1 MIGAQHEEQA
11 VSDDSTSAPVAKTV
25 AIVQSNYI
33 PWKGYFDLID
43 GVDEFILLDDVQYTR
58 RDWRN
63 RNRLKSPQG
72 VRWLSIP
79 VQVKGRYQQRIDETL
94 IDDPR
99 WAERHWATL
108 LSWYRRAPFF
118 EHYRA
123 ELEALY
129 LDTHEER
136 LSSVNR
142 RFVSGLCRLLG
153 ISTSLSWSSD
163 YGASGQK
170 TERLLEICLAAGAR
184 RYVSGPAA
192 HAYLEEERFHAE
204 GIEVVW
210 MSYEGYPTYPQLH
223 PPFEHRVSILDLL
236 LNTGEQARQY
246 MLGEAW
252 ARSRS

>member
-1 MIGAQHEEQA
+1 MIDAQHKEQ
-11 VSDDSTSAPVAKTV
+11 VLRGDSRSEAAAKTV
-25 AIVQSNYI
+25 AIVQSSYI

-43 GVDEFILLDDVQYTR
+43 VVDEFILLDDVQYTR

-79 VQVKGRYQQRIDETL
+79 VQVKGRYRQRIDETL

-118 EHYRA
+118 ERYRA
-123 ELEALY
+123 ELEVLY
-129 LDTHEER
+129 LDAHEEL
-136 LSSVNR
+136 LSLANR
-142 RFVSGLCRLLG
+142 RFLSGLCRLLG

-184 RYVSGPAA
+184 RYLSGPAA
-192 HAYLEEERFHAE
+192 HSYLEEERFRAE

-210 MSYEGYPTYPQLH
+210 MSYEGYPPYPQLH
-223 PPFEHRVSILDLL
+223 PPFEHRVSVLDLL
-236 LNTGEQARQY
+236 LNTGEQARRY
-246 MLGEAW
+246 MLGEVW